1 MDGTQLN
8 LRLLHSVAKVLP
20 SEFRALSTENGV
32 QISVIGRADI
42 LVLSGD
48 SMLSYAGG
56 NLDRLSQSLE
66 TQLGNLQDFV
76 AEHTGLPWP
85 GISVMPKPRVTAE
98 NGLISI
104 SYCDGD
110 EPVLMLDSIN
120 VD

>member
-20 SEFRALSTENGV
+20 SEFRVLSTESGV
-32 QISVIGRADI
+32 QISVIGRPDI

-56 NLDRLSQSLE
+56 SLDRLSQSLE

-76 AEHTGLPWP
+76 AEHTGIPWP
-85 GISVMPKPRVTAE
+85 GTSVMPKPRVTAE
-98 NGLISI
+98 NGHISI
-104 SYCDGD
+104 SYFDGD
-110 EPVLMLDSIN
+110 VSVLKLDAIN

>member
-1 MDGTQLN
+1 
-8 LRLLHSVAKVLP
+8 LP
-20 SEFRALSTENGV
+20 SEFRALSIENGV
-32 QISVIGRADI
+32 QISVIGRLGTI
-42 LVLSGD
+42 VLSGD

-85 GISVMPKPRVTAE
+85 GTSVMPKPKVTAE

-104 SYCDGD
+104 SYVDGD
-110 EPVLMLDSIN
+110 KPVLTLDAIN